1 MAKADFRKPASVLQ
15 GSGLVSVGAIMVYT
29 LQAVIRMKNV
39 PLISA
44 CLATL
49 CGLTGCMDGPFYA
62 VKRMNPYFQSEWRKD
77 RALGPTFEDRIEELR
92 LLDQQIATMPL
103 EEQQAWATRLE
114 KVINEDPSPEVRTRA
129 VRAIAKVTSET
140 AERALNVAS
149 TDEVEKVRMSACK
162 AWSERSG
169 TDAARDMLLSL
180 ATNDESNSVRQ
191 CAIEG
196 LAAFDD
202 PEVMRNMSTLLEDQS
217 PAVQYQV
224 AQSLERMTGEK
235 LGGDIDGWKQ
245 YVANLELPSD
255 TRLQSS
261 PLLQGRGEVITAAGE
276 NRLPLPE
283 FP

>member
-1 MAKADFRKPASVLQ
+1 MLDFRSQNAVAAQ
-15 GSGLVSVGAIMVYT
+15 SGFVWVTANMVYT
-29 LQAVIRMKNV
+29 LQAAIRMKNV
-39 PLISA
+39 LLISA
-44 CLATL
+44 YVATL
-49 CGLTGCMDGPFYA
+49 SGLSGCMDGPFYA

-77 RALGPTFEDRIEELR
+77 RELGPTFEDRIDELR
-92 LLDQQIATMPL
+92 LLDQQIASMPP

-114 KVINEDPSPEVRTRA
+114 KVINEDPSPEVRARA
-129 VRAIAKVTSET
+129 VRAIAKVPSEA

-162 AWSERSG
+162 AWSELSG
-169 TDAARDMLLSL
+169 TSAARDMLLSL

-191 CAIEG
+191 CAIES
-196 LAAFDD
+196 LATFNDA
-202 PEVMRNMSTLLEDQS
+202 EVMRSMSTLLEDQS

-255 TRLQSS
+255 ARMQSS
-261 PLLQGRGEVITAAGE
+261 PLLQERSAVSTASGE
-276 NRLPLPE
+276 NSLPLPK